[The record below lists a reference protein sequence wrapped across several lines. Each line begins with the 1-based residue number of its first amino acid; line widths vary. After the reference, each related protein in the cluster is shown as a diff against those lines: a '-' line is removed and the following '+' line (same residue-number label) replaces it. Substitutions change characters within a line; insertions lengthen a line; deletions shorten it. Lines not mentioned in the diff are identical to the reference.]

1 MTGMIVKMRRLLFLS
16 SLLVGVIAAVPSLSA
31 QGCSQC
37 RDTVSQTNPGVQ
49 ASYRRAIVIL
59 IAAVSGFA
67 LTTTLVLRRMQ

>member
-1 MTGMIVKMRRLLFLS
+1 MPEFIVKTRRLLFLS
-16 SLLVGVIAAVPSLSA
+16 SLLIGLTAAVPSLAA

-49 ASYRRAIVIL
+49 ASYRRAILIL